1 MNHSTKSLLV
11 GTVGAASLFLAGA
24 TSASANTTHQVVN
37 HDTIWD
43 LSQKYGVTVQSIEQ
57 LNHINSNDLIFPGQK
72 VQIPGSD
79 AKQAPVKTVAP
90 KETAN
95 TSTYSVKAGDSLWTI
110 AQAHNISVA
119 KLQGLNNLS
128 SDLLQPGQ
136 TLKVVGTVAAQPVK
150 AAQPTPAAA
159 KPAQQPAAP
168 QAKAVQTP
176 AQPQVAA
183 NHVNHSVVSGES
195 LYTIA
200 NKYGVSVASIR
211 QANALQSAALTIG
224 QSLVINNPVQKPAA
238 QVQAQAKVQTP
249 APAAQ
254 TQQQPAAQA
263 QPQTNNNN
271 NYRSSN
277 NNAARSYNKPSYQA
291 PAQRSTPAPA
301 RQTKINYSSSA
312 NTYSWGQC
320 TWYVKSVAG
329 WAGNNW
335 GNGQDWANS
344 ARQAGYT
351 VNSTPSVGS
360 IAVFAGGQTVHG
372 VGAGAYDWVAAPG
385 FGHVAYVV
393 GVNGNSVTI
402 QQGGTGFSN
411 PGGPNTQTVS
421 ASGVQFIHR

>member
-271 NYRSSN
+271 NYRSS
-277 NNAARSYNKPSYQA
+277 ARP
-291 PAQRSTPAPA
+291 T
-301 RQTKINYSSSA
+301 T
-312 NTYSWGQC
+312 
-320 TWYVKSVAG
+320 
-329 WAGNNW
+329 
-335 GNGQDWANS
+335 
-344 ARQAGYT
+344 
-351 VNSTPSVGS
+351 
-360 IAVFAGGQTVHG
+360 
-372 VGAGAYDWVAAPG
+372 
-385 FGHVAYVV
+385 
-393 GVNGNSVTI
+393 
-402 QQGGTGFSN
+402 
-411 PGGPNTQTVS
+411 
-421 ASGVQFIHR
+421 